1 MAPNNLDEG
10 MLMADKAKK
19 TKKRPWYKRLFSKTP
34 VVPVIRFTGPIGM
47 ATPLNPG
54 ISLAN
59 SADVIE
65 RAFEDKSAKAVAV
78 VINSPGGSPVQSMMI
93 FNRLRSLSEETG
105 KKIYV
110 FTEDVAAS
118 GGYFIAVAGDEIYA
132 DPSSI
137 IGSIGVIAAGF
148 GFDKAIEK
156 IGVERRVYTAGEKK
170 HMLDAFQPENPE
182 DVARLKEL
190 QKDIHKTFKDVVTS
204 RRGEKL
210 TTEDLFTGEFW
221 TGTRAV
227 ELGLIDGISDV
238 RTKMRE
244 LFGPEVELQLVKPKR
259 GLFGRSS
266 PQGVLAHLA
275 GTASVDGMAGQVGGQ
290 LTNQMISSLETR
302 ALWSRFGL

>member
-1 MAPNNLDEG
+1 MS
-10 MLMADKAKK
+10 DKAKK
-19 TKKRPWYKRLFSKTP
+19 KKKKKSFIKRLFSKTP
-34 VVPVIRFTGPIGM
+34 TVPVLRFTGPIGM

-59 SADVIE
+59 TADMIE
-65 RAFEDKSAKAVAV
+65 RAFEDKKAKAIAV
-78 VINSPGGSPVQSMMI
+78 IINSPGGSPVQSMLI
-93 FNRLRSLSEETG
+93 YKRLRALAEEND

-118 GGYFIAVAGDEIYA
+118 GGYFIACAGDEIYA

-156 IGVERRVYTAGEKK
+156 LGVERRVYTAGEKK
-170 HMLDAFQPENPE
+170 LTLDSFQPENAD

-190 QKDIHKTFKDVVTS
+190 QKDIHATFKEVVSTS
-204 RRGEKL
+204 RGDKL
-210 TTEDLFTGEFW
+210 SEEDLFTGEFW
-221 TGTRAV
+221 TGSKAL
-227 ELGLIDGISDV
+227 ELGLIDGLSDV

-244 LFGPEVELQLVKPKR
+244 LFGPEVELDLIKPKK
-259 GLFGRSS
+259 GLFGRNS
-266 PQGVLAHLA
+266 PQGVMAHLTGA
-275 GTASVDGMAGQVGGQ
+275 TPAQ
-290 LTNQMISSLETR
+290 LTNQMISSLEER

>member
-1 MAPNNLDEG
+1 MS
-10 MLMADKAKK
+10 DKKIKK
-19 TKKRPWYKRLFSKTP
+19 KKKSWFKRLFSKTP
-34 VVPVIRFTGPIGM
+34 TVPVLRFTGPIGM

-59 SADVIE
+59 TADMIE
-65 RAFEDKSAKAVAV
+65 RAFEDKKAKAVAV
-78 VINSPGGSPVQSMMI
+78 IINSPGGSPVQSMLI
-93 FNRLRSLSEETG
+93 YKRLRALAEEND

-118 GGYFIAVAGDEIYA
+118 GGYFIACAGDEIYA

-156 IGVERRVYTAGEKK
+156 LGVERRVYTAGEKK
-170 HMLDAFQPENPE
+170 LTLDSFQPENAD

-190 QKDIHKTFKDVVTS
+190 QKDIHKTFKSVVTTS
-204 RRGEKL
+204 RGEKL
-210 TTEDLFTGEFW
+210 SEEDLFTGEFW
-221 TGTRAV
+221 TGNKAL
-227 ELGLIDGISDV
+227 ELGLIDGLSDV

-244 LFGPEVELQLVKPKR
+244 LFGPEVELDLIKPKK
-259 GLFGRSS
+259 GLFGRNS
-266 PQGVLAHLA
+266 PQGVMAHLTGA
-275 GTASVDGMAGQVGGQ
+275 TPAQ
-290 LTNQMISSLETR
+290 LTNQMISSLEER

>member
-1 MAPNNLDEG
+1 MSE
-10 MLMADKAKK
+10 KK
-19 TKKRPWYKRLFSKTP
+19 VKKKKSWFKRLFSKTP
-34 VVPVIRFTGPIGM
+34 TVPVLRFTGPIGM

-59 SADVIE
+59 TADMIE
-65 RAFEDKSAKAVAV
+65 RAFEDKKAKAVAV
-78 VINSPGGSPVQSMMI
+78 VINSPGGSPVQSMLI
-93 FNRLRSLSEETG
+93 YKRLRTLAEEND

-118 GGYFIAVAGDEIYA
+118 GGYFIACAGDEIYA

-170 HMLDAFQPENPE
+170 LTLDSFQPENP
-182 DVARLKEL
+182 DDIARLKEL
-190 QKDIHKTFKDVVTS
+190 QKDIHKTFKEVVTTS
-204 RRGEKL
+204 RGEKL
-210 TTEDLFTGEFW
+210 TEDDLFTGEFW
-221 TGTRAV
+221 TGTKAV
-227 ELGLIDGISDV
+227 ELGLIDGLSDV

-244 LFGPEVELQLVKPKR
+244 LFGDEVELELIKAKK

-266 PQGVLAHLA
+266 PQGV
-275 GTASVDGMAGQVGGQ
+275 MAQLTGATPAQ
-290 LTNQMISSLETR
+290 LTNQLISSIEER

>member
-1 MAPNNLDEG
+1 MSE
-10 MLMADKAKK
+10 KK
-19 TKKRPWYKRLFSKTP
+19 VRKKKSWFKRLFSKTP
-34 VVPVIRFTGPIGM
+34 TVPVLRFTGPIGM

-59 SADVIE
+59 TADMIE
-65 RAFEDKSAKAVAV
+65 RAFEDKKAKAVAV
-78 VINSPGGSPVQSMMI
+78 VINSPGGSPVQSMLI
-93 FNRLRSLSEETG
+93 YKRLRALAEEND

-118 GGYFIAVAGDEIYA
+118 GGYFIACAGDEIYA

-170 HMLDAFQPENPE
+170 LTLDSFQPENPE
-182 DVARLKEL
+182 DIARLKEL
-190 QKDIHKTFKDVVTS
+190 QKDIHKTFKEVVSTS
-204 RRGEKL
+204 RGEKL
-210 TTEDLFTGEFW
+210 SEEDLFTGEFW
-221 TGTRAV
+221 TGNKAL
-227 ELGLIDGISDV
+227 ELGLIDGLSDV

-244 LFGPEVELQLVKPKR
+244 LFGDEVQLELIKAKK
-259 GLFGRSS
+259 GLFGRNS
-266 PQGVLAHLA
+266 PQGV
-275 GTASVDGMAGQVGGQ
+275 MAQFTGATPTQ
-290 LTNQMISSLETR
+290 LTNQLISSIEER

>member
-1 MAPNNLDEG
+1 MSE
-10 MLMADKAKK
+10 KK
-19 TKKRPWYKRLFSKTP
+19 VKKKKSWFKRLFSKTP
-34 VVPVIRFTGPIGM
+34 TVPVLRFTGPIGM

-59 SADVIE
+59 TADMIE
-65 RAFEDKSAKAVAV
+65 RAFEDNKAKAVAV
-78 VINSPGGSPVQSMMI
+78 VINSPGGSPVQSMLI
-93 FNRLRSLSEETG
+93 YKRLRALAEEND

-118 GGYFIAVAGDEIYA
+118 GGYFIACAGDEIYA

-156 IGVERRVYTAGEKK
+156 LGVERRVYTAGEKK
-170 HMLDAFQPENPE
+170 LTLDSFQPENPE
-182 DVARLKEL
+182 DIARLKEL
-190 QKDIHKTFKDVVTS
+190 QKDIHKTFKEVVSTS
-204 RRGEKL
+204 RGEKL
-210 TTEDLFTGEFW
+210 SEEDLFTGEFW
-221 TGTRAV
+221 TGNKAL
-227 ELGLIDGISDV
+227 ELGLIDGLSDV

-244 LFGPEVELQLVKPKR
+244 LFGDEVELELIKAKK

-266 PQGVLAHLA
+266 PQGV
-275 GTASVDGMAGQVGGQ
+275 MAQFTGATPAQ
-290 LTNQMISSLETR
+290 LTNQLISSIEER

>member
-1 MAPNNLDEG
+1 MSE
-10 MLMADKAKK
+10 KK
-19 TKKRPWYKRLFSKTP
+19 VKKKKSWFKRLFSKTP
-34 VVPVIRFTGPIGM
+34 TVPVLRFTGPIGM

-59 SADVIE
+59 TADMIE
-65 RAFEDKSAKAVAV
+65 RAFEDKKAKAVAV
-78 VINSPGGSPVQSMMI
+78 VINSPGGSPVQSMLI
-93 FNRLRSLSEETG
+93 YKRLRALAEEND

-118 GGYFIAVAGDEIYA
+118 GGYFIACAGDEIYA

-170 HMLDAFQPENPE
+170 LSLDSFQPENPE
-182 DVARLKEL
+182 DIARLKEL
-190 QKDIHKTFKDVVTS
+190 QKDIHKTFKEVVTTS
-204 RRGEKL
+204 RGEKL
-210 TTEDLFTGEFW
+210 TEDDLFTGEFW
-221 TGTRAV
+221 TGTKAV
-227 ELGLIDGISDV
+227 ELGLIDGLSDV

-244 LFGPEVELQLVKPKR
+244 LFGPEVELELIKAKK
-259 GLFGRSS
+259 GLFGRNS
-266 PQGVLAHLA
+266 PQGV
-275 GTASVDGMAGQVGGQ
+275 MAQLTGATPAQ
-290 LTNQMISSLETR
+290 LTNQLISSIEER

>member
-1 MAPNNLDEG
+1 MS
-10 MLMADKAKK
+10 DKKIKK
-19 TKKRPWYKRLFSKTP
+19 KKKSWFKRLFSKTP
-34 VVPVIRFTGPIGM
+34 TVPVLRFTGPIGM

-59 SADVIE
+59 TADMIE
-65 RAFEDKSAKAVAV
+65 RAFEDKKAKAVAV
-78 VINSPGGSPVQSMMI
+78 IINSPGGSPVQSMLI
-93 FNRLRSLSEETG
+93 YKRLRALAEEND

-118 GGYFIAVAGDEIYA
+118 GGYFIACAGDEIYA

-156 IGVERRVYTAGEKK
+156 LGVERRVYTAGEKK
-170 HMLDAFQPENPE
+170 LTLDSFQPENAD

-190 QKDIHKTFKDVVTS
+190 QKDIHATFKEVVSTS
-204 RRGEKL
+204 RGDKL
-210 TTEDLFTGEFW
+210 SEEDLFTGEFW
-221 TGTRAV
+221 TGNKAL
-227 ELGLIDGISDV
+227 ELGLIDGLSDV

-244 LFGPEVELQLVKPKR
+244 LFGPEVELDLIKPKK
-259 GLFGRSS
+259 GLFGRNS
-266 PQGVLAHLA
+266 PQGVMAHLTGA
-275 GTASVDGMAGQVGGQ
+275 TPAQ
-290 LTNQMISSLETR
+290 LTNQMISSLEER

>member
-1 MAPNNLDEG
+1 MS
-10 MLMADKAKK
+10 DKIKK
-19 TKKRPWYKRLFSKTP
+19 KKKSWFKRLFGKTP

-59 SADVIE
+59 SAEMIE
-65 RAFEDKSAKAVAV
+65 RAFEDKKAKAVAV
-78 VINSPGGSPVQSMMI
+78 VINSPGGSPVQSMLI
-93 FNRLRSLSEETG
+93 FKRLRALAEEND

-156 IGVERRVYTAGEKK
+156 LGVERRVYTAGEKK
-170 HMLDAFQPENPE
+170 LSLDSFQPENPD
-182 DVARLKEL
+182 DVTRLKEL
-190 QKDIHKTFKDVVTS
+190 QKDIHKTFKEVVTS

-210 TTEDLFTGEFW
+210 TDEDLFTGEFW
-221 TGTRAV
+221 TGTKAV
-227 ELGLIDGISDV
+227 ELGLIDGLSDV
-238 RTKMRE
+238 RTKMRDV
-244 LFGPEVELQLVKPKR
+244 FGPDVELQLVKQKK

-266 PQGVLAHLA
+266 PLGVMENFNT
-275 GTASVDGMAGQVGGQ
+275 GGASQ
-290 LTNQMISSLETR
+290 LTNQLISSIETR

>member
-1 MAPNNLDEG
+1 MSDT
-10 MLMADKAKK
+10 KIKK
-19 TKKRPWYKRLFSKTP
+19 KKKSWFKRLFSKTP
-34 VVPVIRFTGPIGM
+34 TVPVLRFTGPIGM

-59 SADVIE
+59 TADMIE
-65 RAFEDKSAKAVAV
+65 RAFEDKKAKAVAV
-78 VINSPGGSPVQSMMI
+78 IINSPGGSPVQSMLI
-93 FNRLRSLSEETG
+93 YKRLRALAEEND

-118 GGYFIAVAGDEIYA
+118 GGYFIACAGDEIYA

-156 IGVERRVYTAGEKK
+156 LGVERRVYTAGEKK
-170 HMLDAFQPENPE
+170 LTLDSFQPENAD

-190 QKDIHKTFKDVVTS
+190 QKDIHKTFKSVVTTS
-204 RRGEKL
+204 RGEKL
-210 TTEDLFTGEFW
+210 SEEDLFTGEFW
-221 TGTRAV
+221 TGNKAL
-227 ELGLIDGISDV
+227 ELGLIDGLSDV

-244 LFGPEVELQLVKPKR
+244 LFGPEVELDLIKPKK
-259 GLFGRSS
+259 GLFGRNS
-266 PQGVLAHLA
+266 PQGVMAHLTGA
-275 GTASVDGMAGQVGGQ
+275 TPAQ
-290 LTNQMISSLETR
+290 LTNQMISSLEER

>member
-1 MAPNNLDEG
+1 MSV
-10 MLMADKAKK
+10 K
-19 TKKRPWYKRLFSKTP
+19 TKKKKKAWYKRLFQKTP
-34 VVPVIRFTGPIGM
+34 RVPVIRLTGPIGM

-59 SADVIE
+59 SADMIE
-65 RAFEDKSAKAVAV
+65 KAFEDKKAKAVAV

-93 FNRLRSLSEETG
+93 FKRLRSLAEEND

-110 FTEDVAAS
+110 FMEDVAAS
-118 GGYFIAVAGDEIYA
+118 GGYFIAVAGDELYA

-170 HMLDAFQPENPE
+170 LTLDAFQPENP
-182 DVARLKEL
+182 DDIARLKEL
-190 QKDIHKTFKDVVTS
+190 QKDIHNTFKDVVMS
-204 RRGEKL
+204 RRAEKL
-210 TTEDLFTGEFW
+210 TSDDLFTGEFW
-221 TGTRAV
+221 TGTKAV
-227 ELGLIDGISDV
+227 ELGLIDGLSDV

-244 LFGPEVELQLVKPKR
+244 VFGPDVELQLVKPKR
-259 GLFGRSS
+259 GLFGRTS
-266 PQGVLAHLA
+266 PQGVR
-275 GTASVDGMAGQVGGQ
+275 GGMFGGLFGGGGSTGSPQFTDQ
-290 LTNQMISSLETR
+290 LISSLETR

>member
-1 MAPNNLDEG
+1 MSE
-10 MLMADKAKK
+10 KK
-19 TKKRPWYKRLFSKTP
+19 VKKKKSWFKRLFSKTP
-34 VVPVIRFTGPIGM
+34 TVPVLRFTGPIGM

-59 SADVIE
+59 TADMIE
-65 RAFEDKSAKAVAV
+65 RAFEDKKAKAVAV
-78 VINSPGGSPVQSMMI
+78 VINSPGGSPVQSMLI
-93 FNRLRSLSEETG
+93 YKRLRALAEEND

-118 GGYFIAVAGDEIYA
+118 GGYFIACAGDEIYA

-170 HMLDAFQPENPE
+170 LSLDSFQPENPE
-182 DVARLKEL
+182 DIARLKEL
-190 QKDIHKTFKDVVTS
+190 QKDIHKTFKEVVTTS
-204 RRGEKL
+204 RGEKL
-210 TTEDLFTGEFW
+210 TEDDLFTGEFW
-221 TGTRAV
+221 TGTKAV
-227 ELGLIDGISDV
+227 ELGLIDGLSDV

-244 LFGPEVELQLVKPKR
+244 LFGDEVQLELIKAKK
-259 GLFGRSS
+259 GLFGRNS
-266 PQGVLAHLA
+266 PQGV
-275 GTASVDGMAGQVGGQ
+275 MAQLTGATPAQ
-290 LTNQMISSLETR
+290 LTNQLISSIEER

>member
-1 MAPNNLDEG
+1 MSE
-10 MLMADKAKK
+10 KK
-19 TKKRPWYKRLFSKTP
+19 VKKKKSWFKRLFSKTP
-34 VVPVIRFTGPIGM
+34 TVPVLRFTGPIGM

-59 SADVIE
+59 TADMIE
-65 RAFEDKSAKAVAV
+65 RAFEDKKAKAVAV
-78 VINSPGGSPVQSMMI
+78 VINSPGGSPVQSMLI
-93 FNRLRSLSEETG
+93 YKRLRALAEEND

-118 GGYFIAVAGDEIYA
+118 GGYFIACAGDEIYA

-156 IGVERRVYTAGEKK
+156 LGVERRVYTAGEKK
-170 HMLDAFQPENPE
+170 LTLDSFQPENP
-182 DVARLKEL
+182 DDIARLKEL
-190 QKDIHKTFKDVVTS
+190 QKDIHKTFKEVVTTS
-204 RRGEKL
+204 RGEKL
-210 TTEDLFTGEFW
+210 TEDDLFTGEFW
-221 TGTRAV
+221 TGTKAV
-227 ELGLIDGISDV
+227 ELGLIDGLSDV

-244 LFGPEVELQLVKPKR
+244 LFGPEVELELIKAKK

-266 PQGVLAHLA
+266 PQGV
-275 GTASVDGMAGQVGGQ
+275 MAQLTGATPAQ
-290 LTNQMISSLETR
+290 LTNQLISSIEER

>member
-1 MAPNNLDEG
+1 MSE
-10 MLMADKAKK
+10 KK
-19 TKKRPWYKRLFSKTP
+19 VKKKKSWFKRLFSKTP
-34 VVPVIRFTGPIGM
+34 TVPVLRFTGPIGM

-59 SADVIE
+59 TADMIE
-65 RAFEDKSAKAVAV
+65 RAFEDKKAKAVAV
-78 VINSPGGSPVQSMMI
+78 VINSPGGSPVQSMLI
-93 FNRLRSLSEETG
+93 YKRLRALAEEND

-118 GGYFIAVAGDEIYA
+118 GGYFIACAGDEIYA

-156 IGVERRVYTAGEKK
+156 LGVERRVYTAGEKK
-170 HMLDAFQPENPE
+170 LTLDSFQPENP
-182 DVARLKEL
+182 DDIARLKEL
-190 QKDIHKTFKDVVTS
+190 QKDIHKTFKEVVTTS
-204 RRGEKL
+204 RGEKL
-210 TTEDLFTGEFW
+210 TEDDLFTGEFW
-221 TGTRAV
+221 TGTKAV
-227 ELGLIDGISDV
+227 ELGLIDGLSDV

-244 LFGPEVELQLVKPKR
+244 LFGSEVELELIKAKK

-266 PQGVLAHLA
+266 PQGV
-275 GTASVDGMAGQVGGQ
+275 MAQLTGATPAQ
-290 LTNQMISSLETR
+290 LTNQLISSIEER

>member
-1 MAPNNLDEG
+1 MSE
-10 MLMADKAKK
+10 KK
-19 TKKRPWYKRLFSKTP
+19 VKKKKSWFKRLFSKTP
-34 VVPVIRFTGPIGM
+34 TVPVLRFTGPIGM

-59 SADVIE
+59 TADMIE
-65 RAFEDKSAKAVAV
+65 RAFEDKKAKAVAV
-78 VINSPGGSPVQSMMI
+78 VINSPGGSPVQSMLI
-93 FNRLRSLSEETG
+93 YKRLRALAEEND

-118 GGYFIAVAGDEIYA
+118 GGYFIACAGDEIYA

-170 HMLDAFQPENPE
+170 LTLDSFQPENPE
-182 DVARLKEL
+182 DIARLKEL
-190 QKDIHKTFKDVVTS
+190 QKDIHKTFKEVVSTS
-204 RRGEKL
+204 RGEKL
-210 TTEDLFTGEFW
+210 SEEDLFTGEFW
-221 TGTRAV
+221 TGNKAL
-227 ELGLIDGISDV
+227 ELGLIDGLSDV

-244 LFGPEVELQLVKPKR
+244 LFGDEVELELIKAKK

-266 PQGVLAHLA
+266 PQGV
-275 GTASVDGMAGQVGGQ
+275 MAQFTGATPAQ
-290 LTNQMISSLETR
+290 LTNQLISSIEER

>member
-1 MAPNNLDEG
+1 MSE
-10 MLMADKAKK
+10 KK
-19 TKKRPWYKRLFSKTP
+19 VKKKKSWFKRLFSKTP
-34 VVPVIRFTGPIGM
+34 TVPVLRFTGPIGM

-59 SADVIE
+59 TADMIE
-65 RAFEDKSAKAVAV
+65 RAFEDKKAKAVAV
-78 VINSPGGSPVQSMMI
+78 VINSPGGSPVQSMLI
-93 FNRLRSLSEETG
+93 YKRLRALAEEND

-118 GGYFIAVAGDEIYA
+118 GGYFIACAGDEIYA

-170 HMLDAFQPENPE
+170 LTLDSFQPENPE
-182 DVARLKEL
+182 DIARLKEL
-190 QKDIHKTFKDVVTS
+190 QKDIHKTFKEVVSTS
-204 RRGEKL
+204 RGEKL
-210 TTEDLFTGEFW
+210 SEEDLFTGEFW
-221 TGTRAV
+221 TGNKAL
-227 ELGLIDGISDV
+227 ELGLIDGLSDV

-244 LFGPEVELQLVKPKR
+244 LFGDEVQLELIKAKK

-266 PQGVLAHLA
+266 PQGV
-275 GTASVDGMAGQVGGQ
+275 MAQFTGATPAQ
-290 LTNQMISSLETR
+290 LTNQLISSIEER

>member
-1 MAPNNLDEG
+1 MS
-10 MLMADKAKK
+10 DKIKK
-19 TKKRPWYKRLFSKTP
+19 KKKSWFKRLFGKTP

-59 SADVIE
+59 SAEMIE
-65 RAFEDKSAKAVAV
+65 RAFEDKKAKAVAV
-78 VINSPGGSPVQSMMI
+78 VINSPGGSPVQSMLI
-93 FNRLRSLSEETG
+93 FKRLRALAEEND

-156 IGVERRVYTAGEKK
+156 LGVERRVYTAGEKK
-170 HMLDAFQPENPE
+170 LSLDSFQPENPD
-182 DVARLKEL
+182 DVTRLKEL
-190 QKDIHKTFKDVVTS
+190 QKDIHKTFKEVVTS

-210 TTEDLFTGEFW
+210 TDDDLFTGEFW
-221 TGTRAV
+221 TGTKAV
-227 ELGLIDGISDV
+227 ELGLIDGLSDV
-238 RTKMRE
+238 RTKMRDV
-244 LFGPEVELQLVKPKR
+244 FGPDVELQLVKQKK

-266 PQGVLAHLA
+266 PLGVMENFNT
-275 GTASVDGMAGQVGGQ
+275 GGASQ
-290 LTNQMISSLETR
+290 LTNQLISSIETR

>member
-1 MAPNNLDEG
+1 MS
-10 MLMADKAKK
+10 DKKIKK
-19 TKKRPWYKRLFSKTP
+19 KKKSWFKRLFSKTP
-34 VVPVIRFTGPIGM
+34 TVPVLRFTGPIGM

-59 SADVIE
+59 TADMIE
-65 RAFEDKSAKAVAV
+65 RAFEDKKAKAVAV
-78 VINSPGGSPVQSMMI
+78 IINSPGGSPVQSMLI
-93 FNRLRSLSEETG
+93 YKRLRALAEEND

-118 GGYFIAVAGDEIYA
+118 GGYFIACAGDEIYA

-156 IGVERRVYTAGEKK
+156 LGVERRVYTAGEKK
-170 HMLDAFQPENPE
+170 LTLDSFQPENAD

-190 QKDIHKTFKDVVTS
+190 QKDIHATFKEVVSTS
-204 RRGEKL
+204 RGDKL
-210 TTEDLFTGEFW
+210 SEEDLFTGEFW
-221 TGTRAV
+221 TGNKAL
-227 ELGLIDGISDV
+227 ELGLIDGLSDV

-244 LFGPEVELQLVKPKR
+244 LFGPEVELDLIKPKK
-259 GLFGRSS
+259 GLFGRNS
-266 PQGVLAHLA
+266 PQGVMAHLTGA
-275 GTASVDGMAGQVGGQ
+275 GPAQ
-290 LTNQMISSLETR
+290 LTNQLISSLEER

>member
-1 MAPNNLDEG
+1 MSE
-10 MLMADKAKK
+10 KK
-19 TKKRPWYKRLFSKTP
+19 IKKKKKSWFKRLFSKTP
-34 VVPVIRFTGPIGM
+34 TVPVLRFTGPIGM

-59 SADVIE
+59 TADMIE
-65 RAFEDKSAKAVAV
+65 RAFEDKKAKAVAV
-78 VINSPGGSPVQSMMI
+78 IINSPGGSPVQSMLI
-93 FNRLRSLSEETG
+93 YKRLRALAEEND

-118 GGYFIAVAGDEIYA
+118 GGYFIACAGDEIYA

-156 IGVERRVYTAGEKK
+156 LGVERRVYTAGEKK
-170 HMLDAFQPENPE
+170 LTLDSFQPENAD

-190 QKDIHKTFKDVVTS
+190 QKDIHKTFKSVVTTS
-204 RRGEKL
+204 RGEKL
-210 TTEDLFTGEFW
+210 SEEDLFTGEFW
-221 TGTRAV
+221 TGNKAL
-227 ELGLIDGISDV
+227 ELGLIDGLSDV

-244 LFGPEVELQLVKPKR
+244 LFGPEVELDLIKPKK
-259 GLFGRSS
+259 GLFGRNS
-266 PQGVLAHLA
+266 PQGVMAHLTGA
-275 GTASVDGMAGQVGGQ
+275 TPAQ
-290 LTNQMISSLETR
+290 LTNQMISSLEER

>member
-1 MAPNNLDEG
+1 MS
-10 MLMADKAKK
+10 DKAKK
-19 TKKRPWYKRLFSKTP
+19 KKKKKSFIKRLFSKTP
-34 VVPVIRFTGPIGM
+34 TVPVLRFTGPIGM

-59 SADVIE
+59 TADMIE
-65 RAFEDKSAKAVAV
+65 RAFEDKKAKAIAV
-78 VINSPGGSPVQSMMI
+78 IINSPGGSPVQSMLI
-93 FNRLRSLSEETG
+93 YKRLRALAEEND

-118 GGYFIAVAGDEIYA
+118 GGYFIACAGDEIYA

-156 IGVERRVYTAGEKK
+156 LGVERRVYTAGEKK
-170 HMLDAFQPENPE
+170 LTLDSFQPENPE

-190 QKDIHKTFKDVVTS
+190 QKDIHATFKSVVTTS
-204 RRGEKL
+204 RGDKL
-210 TTEDLFTGEFW
+210 TEEDLFTGEFW
-221 TGTRAV
+221 TGNKAL
-227 ELGLIDGISDV
+227 ELGLIDGLSDV

-244 LFGPEVELQLVKPKR
+244 LFGDEVQLELIKPKK
-259 GLFGRSS
+259 GLFGRSL
-266 PQGVLAHLA
+266 PQGVMTDYSGFNGA
-275 GTASVDGMAGQVGGQ
+275 Q
-290 LTNQMISSLETR
+290 LTNQMISSLEER